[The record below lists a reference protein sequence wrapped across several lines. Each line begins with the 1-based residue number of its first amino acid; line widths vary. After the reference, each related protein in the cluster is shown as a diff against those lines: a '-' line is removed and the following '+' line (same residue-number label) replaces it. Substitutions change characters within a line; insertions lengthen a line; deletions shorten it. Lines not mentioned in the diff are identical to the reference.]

1 MDKFLGRKARFNW
14 GKNSKREWRLIE
26 KIQFKSETYEELAQD
41 KDQLENDIADAEY
54 QSWLDNYWAWKL
66 IK

>member
-1 MDKFLGRKARFNW
+1 MDKLLGRKARFNW

-41 KDQLENDIADAEY
+41 KDQLQYDIADAEY
-54 QSWLDNYWAWKL
+54 QEKLSNHWVWEL